1 MSLYDYSQL
10 CYIVV
15 SLVFSVALSS
25 IGNEKV
31 RSTHWL
37 KQAKRMLAVVFALV
51 AVFTAVQYG
60 FKLSST
66 HKTIDIALNITM
78 LYLITFLL
86 SKAFLPLAS
95 SSHLTPMRG
104 LLTSVVFLICIALSW
119 LSVFL
124 NKLLSQIVLLASMAV
139 YLTELVRITLVY
151 VYNYRIL
158 NQQERAPG
166 SDDEA
171 RFNCLHL
178 VVRSIILLSVFAM
191 IHLFL
196 IMLADRPKAIYN
208 FTILFVWT
216 YVFAQFVNLIINYNP
231 QAEKNINTANNQHI
245 TMVPHAELNQKVDK
259 WIENMGYCQQGITM
273 LQMAE
278 LFSTNRNY
286 LSQYINTRFG
296 CNFNTW
302 LTKLRLDEAKRML
315 VSSPTLPIDSIAK
328 ATGFSTKSHFIN
340 TFKASEGMPPGQW
353 RTKNSR

>member
-1 MSLYDYSQL
+1 
-10 CYIVV
+10 
-15 SLVFSVALSS
+15 
-25 IGNEKV
+25 
-31 RSTHWL
+31 
-37 KQAKRMLAVVFALV
+37 
-51 AVFTAVQYG
+51 
-60 FKLSST
+60 
-66 HKTIDIALNITM
+66 
-78 LYLITFLL
+78 
-86 SKAFLPLAS
+86 
-95 SSHLTPMRG
+95 
-104 LLTSVVFLICIALSW
+104 
-119 LSVFL
+119 
-124 NKLLSQIVLLASMAV
+124 MAV